1 LTPTLCHRYDL
12 NRKSII
18 DASAEYVAILLARA
32 RQQWSS
38 PGCDACVVAPE
49 VRSDPNGE
57 RWEMRNHSNV
67 GRKWLKRVA
76 AMGSMSLVLAAC
88 SSGSSSTGGSPSSS
102 GGAVTIGS
110 FSTYTGPNAALGPE
124 QVAGC
129 YTAALLINKAGGIL
143 GHKVVC
149 LPIDDRGDPADGVAA
164 ATKALATTTNLAG
177 TLGPGGQATA
187 VAPVFEKAGITMF
200 ADSGD
205 SAFNHTTDKYFWR
218 ITPPDSAA
226 GYAMA
231 LWARHLGYTR
241 GAAVFAETTTA
252 QTSVPTLLRGFAKLG
267 GQMVATERLVPL
279 APSYQSEA
287 ARVLATHPQVI
298 FTEADPQTDATFFK
312 ELTQLNGG
320 KIIPIVG
327 TQPTY
332 TPQWQSAVG
341 SAIGKSALAT
351 GYVALQP
358 YAPPQGSAYLVF
370 KKALLSDAR
379 QIKNPQQ
386 YVVDPY
392 TMTDYDGA
400 IIMALAMLKARSIK
414 PSVYNSAVMDITQPG
429 PGKTLVYSFAQGKA
443 ALAKG
448 LSIRYIG
455 AGGAVAF
462 NQWHNNSQPFSA
474 VGYTS
479 SGGSRTAGIVKSSD
493 LARIAG

>member
-1 LTPTLCHRYDL
+1 
-12 NRKSII
+12 
-18 DASAEYVAILLARA
+18 
-32 RQQWSS
+32 
-38 PGCDACVVAPE
+38 
-49 VRSDPNGE
+49 
-57 RWEMRNHSNV
+57 MRNHSTAGEEWV
-67 GRKWLKRVA
+67 KWMA
-76 AMGSMSLVLAAC
+76 AMGSMSLIVAAC
-88 SSGSSSTGGSPSSS
+88 ASNSSSTSGGAPSSS
-102 GGAVTIGS
+102 HGAVTIGS

-129 YTAALLINKAGGIL
+129 YTAALLINKAGGIV
-143 GHKVVC
+143 GHTVTC

-164 ATKALATTTNLAG
+164 ATKALATSANLAG

-205 SAFNHTTDKYFWR
+205 SAFNHTTDTYFWR

-231 LWARHLGYTR
+231 LWAHNLGYTR

-252 QTSVPTLLRGFAKLG
+252 QTSVPTLLQGWGKLG

-279 APSYQSEA
+279 APSYQSEV
-287 ARVLATHPQVI
+287 ARVLAGHPQVI

-341 SAIGKSALAT
+341 SALGKTALAKN
-351 GYVALQP
+351 YVALQP
-358 YAPPQGSAYLVF
+358 YAPPLGPAYLVF

-379 QIKNPQQ
+379 QIKNPPQ

-392 TMTDYDGA
+392 TMTDYDGV
-400 IIMALAMLKARSIK
+400 IIMALAMLKAHSIK
-414 PSVYNSAVMDITQPG
+414 PSVYNKAVLDITQPG

-443 ALAKG
+443 DLAKG
-448 LSIRYIG
+448 MSIRYIG
-455 AGGAVAF
+455 AGGAVVF
-462 NQWHNNSQPFSA
+462 NQWHNNNQPFSA

-493 LARIAG
+493 LARLTG